1 VIARRNQE
9 KLQISPDHA
18 PTKKEEMP
26 MKDEVFNVLFLC
38 TGNSARSILAEAILN
53 RVGAGRFKAFSAGS
67 QPKGEVHPYALQLL
81 KSLNHDT
88 SFARSKS
95 WEEFAAPGA
104 PEMNFVFTVCDNA
117 ANEACPVWPGQPM
130 TAHWGVPDPAS
141 VEGTEAEKHLAFADA
156 YRMLNNRI
164 SIFTSLPMR
173 TIDKLA
179 LQKRLDE
186 IGRNL
191 PKAG

>member
-1 VIARRNQE
+1 M
-9 KLQISPDHA
+9 S
-18 PTKKEEMP
+18 
-26 MKDEVFNVLFLC
+26 DEVFNVLFLC

-53 RVGAGRFKAFSAGS
+53 RVGARRFKAFSAGS
-67 QPKGEVHPYALQLL
+67 HPKGEVHPYALQLL
-81 KSLNHDT
+81 KSLNYDT

-104 PEMNFVFTVCDNA
+104 PEMHFVFTVCDDA

-130 TAHWGVPDPAS
+130 TAHWGVPDPAA

-164 SIFTSLPMR
+164 SIFVNLPMR

-179 LQKRLDE
+179 LQAHLHE
-186 IGRNL
+186 IGRDL

>member
-1 VIARRNQE
+1 M
-9 KLQISPDHA
+9 S
-18 PTKKEEMP
+18 
-26 MKDEVFNVLFLC
+26 DEIFNVLFLC

-67 QPKGEVHPYALQLL
+67 QPKGKVHPYALQLL

-117 ANEACPVWPGQPM
+117 AMEACPVWPGQPIS
-130 TAHWGVPDPAS
+130 AHWGVPDPAA
-141 VEGTEAEKHLAFADA
+141 VDGTEAEKHLAFAEA
-156 YRMLNNRI
+156 YRMLDNRI
-164 SIFTSLPMR
+164 SIFVNLPMK
-173 TIDKLA
+173 TIGKLA
-179 LQKRLDE
+179 LQARLHE
-186 IGRNL
+186 IGRRF
-191 PKAG
+191 PEVG

>member
-1 VIARRNQE
+1 MND
-9 KLQISPDHA
+9 K
-18 PTKKEEMP
+18 
-26 MKDEVFNVLFLC
+26 VFNVLFLC

-53 RVGAGRFKAFSAGS
+53 RVGAGRFRAYSAGS
-67 QPKGEVHPYALQLL
+67 HPKGEVHPFALQLL
-81 KSLNHDT
+81 KQLNHDT

-95 WEEFAAPGA
+95 WDEFAAPGA

-117 ANEACPVWPGQPM
+117 AAEACPVWPGQPM
-130 TAHWGVPDPAS
+130 TAHWGVPDPAA
-141 VEGTEAEKHLAFADA
+141 VEGTDAEKHLAFADA

-164 SIFTSLPMR
+164 SIFVSLPISSLDR
-173 TIDKLA
+173 LA